1 MEQRTHKAAQL
12 KTSSHTGYRWQLRL
26 SERRF
31 LLMLGEA
38 VCVILAI
45 IVALRIWAW
54 VGDRTFDSAFILQQV
69 NWFIFL
75 PLLWFILA
83 SANDFYD
90 LPVVRDRWASF
101 QRLSLITLQMLVVYL
116 VVFFFSQRDALPRLF
131 ILYYG
136 TLSFVLVAAWRMVSP
151 ALLGW
156 TSTAR
161 RVLIV
166 GTDQAAS
173 TMLETLREV
182 APQSYE
188 VVGVVGDSTEI
199 VNAIGSGEE
208 LLDIVMREDVRELVI
223 TTSGS
228 LSDDVFQGVMD
239 AYERGV
245 AITPM
250 PLLYERL
257 TGRVPVEHVGDN
269 WALVLPID
277 LSSAVRLYV
286 GFKRLGE
293 VLLASVGLL
302 LFGLILPLVALALW
316 FDSRGSIF
324 YTQERVG
331 HNGRIFTII
340 KLRTM
345 IPNAEQK
352 TGAAYAQKG
361 DARITRVGGILRKTR
376 LDELPQLWNILKG
389 DMSLIGPRPER
400 PVHVK
405 RLQEKIPFYRTRHI
419 IRPGVTGWAQ
429 VRYDYTTTDEGT
441 LIKLQHDLYYIRH
454 QSLWLD
460 VNILVRTVGKVLR
473 MSGQ

>member
-1 MEQRTHKAAQL
+1 MQN
-12 KTSSHTGYRWQLRL
+12 SSHLSPSARSHNRLQLRL

-31 LLMLGEA
+31 LLMFGEA
-38 VCVILAI
+38 ICVVLAI
-45 IVALRIWAW
+45 MLALGIWAW
-54 VGDRTFDSAFILQQV
+54 VGARAFDSAFILQQV
-69 NWFIFL
+69 TWFIFL

-90 LPVVRDRWASF
+90 LPVLRDRWVSF
-101 QRLSLITLQMLVVYL
+101 QRLGLITLQMLVVYL
-116 VVFFFSQRDALPRLF
+116 VVFFFSERDALPRLF

-136 TLSFVLVAAWRMVSP
+136 ALSFLFVVAWRMISP
-151 ALLGW
+151 SLLGW

-166 GTDQAAS
+166 GTGEAAV
-173 TMLETLREV
+173 TMLDTLQQI
-182 APQSYE
+182 APQSYD
-188 VVGVVGDSTEI
+188 VVGIVGDTIDSR
-199 VNAIGSGEE
+199 VLPIGTGQE
-208 LLDIVMREDVRELVI
+208 LLDIVIREDVRELVM
-223 TTSGS
+223 TTSGR
-228 LSDDVFQGVMD
+228 LSDDAFQGVMD
-239 AYERGV
+239 AYEQGV
-245 AITPM
+245 VITPM

-277 LSSAVRLYV
+277 LSSAVRVYV

-293 VLLASVGLL
+293 VVLAGIGLL
-302 LFGLILPLVALALW
+302 LFSLMLPFIAMALW
-316 FDSRGSIF
+316 LDSRGSIF

-345 IPNAEQK
+345 IPNAEKK

-361 DARITRVGGILRKTR
+361 DLRITRVGRILRKTR

-400 PVHVK
+400 PIHVQ

-441 LIKLQHDLYYIRH
+441 LIKLEHDLYYIRH

-460 VNILVRTVGKVLR
+460 INILVRTVGKVLR